1 MKDVPSMKSILNI
14 LLVLLLIGFLF
25 FGWQADVYAKSVMH
39 QIYASMQVIKAL
51 CVGIILAIIN
61 R

>member
-1 MKDVPSMKSILNI
+1 MKSILNI
-14 LLVLLLIGFLF
+14 SLVLLLIGFLF